1 MTHTHRE
8 REREREKRS
17 RYARAPLPKLLEF
30 ANASLPRYVNRE
42 DHLRVVQ
49 EKTKLEKQKNELL
62 SVLKKQSKLVDASK
76 RQKVH
81 LEAATALKFTE
92 DEFLKTLEISAP

>member
-1 MTHTHRE
+1 M
-8 REREREKRS
+8 
-17 RYARAPLPKLLEF
+17 
-30 ANASLPRYVNRE
+30 NRD
-42 DHLRVVQ
+42 DHLRLVS

-62 SVLKKQSKLVDASK
+62 SVFKKQSKLVDVLK

-81 LEAATALKFTE
+81 LEAAAALKFTE

>member
-1 MTHTHRE
+1 MLTFLNSPPSADSIDRID
-8 REREREKRS
+8 RS
-17 RYARAPLPKLLEF
+17 FPLLG
-30 ANASLPRYVNRE
+30 RYVNRE
-42 DHLRVVQ
+42 EHLRVVQ

-62 SVLKKQSKLVDASK
+62 SVFKKQSKLVDVLK